1 MSIVTITETTSYT
14 VDWKS
19 LASQVERLVMD
30 KMRDDLAN
38 WHNDL
43 SMRQMLVQDAADSLA
58 VCELLQA
65 GNWSKAEDRIR
76 DMDTAARDYVYD
88 IIAEVAGADFF
99 DIVR

>member
-1 MSIVTITETTSYT
+1 MSIVTITETQSYT
-14 VDWKS
+14 VDWKI

-30 KMRDDLAN
+30 KLHDDLAN
-38 WHNDL
+38 WQNEL
-43 SMRQMLVQDAADSLA
+43 SVRQMFVQDAADSLA

-88 IIAEVAGADFF
+88 FIEQVAGADFF
-99 DIVR
+99 KIVR